1 MWCSWYCLRLPVF
14 CRAQRLQ
21 RYAIYPH
28 HSFTFSEV
36 SSFFGAWFGRTCQKS
51 PKFFSFGCSSSCR
64 VPLAPGFAKF
74 SYISLFRPWIC
85 SWDLLHDSERSA
97 RGSWKSFS
105 STRFMDSSGRFLLF
119 WFFPDHLL
127 GRRHNPAVEI
137 LLGVVWACKAL
148 LWLRTKHHTLQAK
161 KVLNLLPAGERHALI
176 HGCELQHAWSLPF
189 LDSLVS
195 KQQVL
200 VNNFSADFGLYHW
213 FSSSWRYV
221 GIGKLWRQNHDK
233 QGGLTS

>member
-1 MWCSWYCLRLPVF
+1 MPSIPIIPSPSPRSPRSSVLDSAVPVRNLQSFSPLDVLRHVASLLHLDLRNSPT
-14 CRAQRLQ
+14 
-21 RYAIYPH
+21 Y
-28 HSFTFSEV
+28 HSSVHE
-36 SSFFGAWFGRTCQKS
+36 
-51 PKFFSFGCSSSCR
+51 
-64 VPLAPGFAKF
+64 FAVE
-74 SYISLFRPWIC
+74 IC
-85 SWDLLHDSERSA
+85 SMILKEVRAGLEKASLPQALWPKL
-97 RGSWKSFS
+97 
-105 STRFMDSSGRFLLF
+105 DSSGRFLLF

-200 VNNFSADFGLYHW
+200 VNIFSADFGLYHW

-221 GIGKLWRQNHDK
+221 GIGKLWRQNHVVGSSNIYKVLCVLDTVK
-233 QGGLTS
+233 VTNFGTD